1 MGQTKKNGAAQ
12 TPVAGRNYK
21 STVFAML
28 FGQKQDM
35 GTAARLRVQIL
46 YPEIFA
52 SFAASKIVTIL

>member
-1 MGQTKKNGAAQ
+1 MTALFD
-12 TPVAGRNYK
+12 
-21 STVFAML
+21 VFAML

-52 SFAASKIVTIL
+52 SFAALKIVTIL